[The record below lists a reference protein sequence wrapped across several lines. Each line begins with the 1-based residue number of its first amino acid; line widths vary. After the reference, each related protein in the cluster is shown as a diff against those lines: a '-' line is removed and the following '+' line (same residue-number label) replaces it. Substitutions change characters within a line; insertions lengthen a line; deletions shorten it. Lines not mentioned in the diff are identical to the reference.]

1 MLPPPPLDESF
12 PNLVLLSSTPQPT
25 TILSTTPSPTTA
37 QPIFSFQPTTT
48 TTVEEDSRTSLSY
61 QPTPSSPV
69 KKKFKPTRG
78 RQFQLPQEAFDDENE
93 IQDFTP
99 KFFVDPGMKEKFAI
113 IKVKNH
119 NIVEPIIST
128 STTLSTTTTTVPTT
142 STSSRSV
149 TTSTARRNRL
159 LTREKSSF
167 RRRKV
172 KKVKGARRQNNIHG
186 RTRKRL
192 P

>member
-25 TILSTTPSPTTA
+25 TLLSTTPSPTTT
-37 QPIFSFQPTTT
+37 QPVFSFQPTTTT
-48 TTVEEDSRTSLSY
+48 TTVEEDSRTSLSF

-78 RQFQLPQEAFDDENE
+78 RQFQLPQEALDDENE

-119 NIVEPIIST
+119 NIVEPINYRPT
-128 STTLSTTTTTVPTT
+128 YEAKLSC
-142 STSSRSV
+142 
-149 TTSTARRNRL
+149 
-159 LTREKSSF
+159 
-167 RRRKV
+167 
-172 KKVKGARRQNNIHG
+172 QD
-186 RTRKRL
+186 
-192 P
+192 